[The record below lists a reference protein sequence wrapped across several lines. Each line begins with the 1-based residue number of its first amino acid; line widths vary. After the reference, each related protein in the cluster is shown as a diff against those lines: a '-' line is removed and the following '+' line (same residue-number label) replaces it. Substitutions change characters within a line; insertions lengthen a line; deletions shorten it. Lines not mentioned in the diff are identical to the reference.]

1 MRINKMADTVKFT
14 EDELA
19 TLQENSQVYQ
29 NIQTQLGQ
37 LAYNRMVLESQLDV
51 LAEQQSGLE
60 GQWKEAQE
68 KEREFVKSLNDKY
81 GPGTLNPETGEFTP
95 APPVEQPADQS

>member
-1 MRINKMADTVKFT
+1 MADTVKFT

-60 GQWKEAQE
+60 GQWKESQE

>member
-1 MRINKMADTVKFT
+1 MADTVKFT

>member
-1 MRINKMADTVKFT
+1 MAETVKFT
-14 EDELA
+14 EDELK

-29 NIQTQLGQ
+29 NIQNQLGQ
-37 LAYNRMVLESQLDV
+37 RAYNRMVLESQLDV
-51 LAEQQSGLE
+51 LAEQQSGME
-60 GQWKEAQE
+60 SQWKEAQE

-95 APPVEQPADQS
+95 TPPVEQPAEQS